1 MFSIKGQ
8 RVIFLPSWATWGLLQ
23 APSSAFWHEISQAKY
38 INGQKENW
46 LQLKWWL
53 DLSPALSWALPWSCS
68 SLGGGGEGL
77 AWAAVST
84 GVRGWSPSCWAALGK
99 TFPSLGLIS
108 EERHLACWFSQF
120 IQVGEP
126 TTLWTTASN
135 FWSIQYK
142 GASPGPRSV
151 VPVWGPGQHLF
162 LRCFIPAT
170 TGERERYIYLSS
182 Y

>member
-1 MFSIKGQ
+1 MGQ

-68 SLGGGGEGL
+68 SLVEGGRAWRGLLCRLEYLGGAHL
-77 AWAAVST
+77 AGQPWE
-84 GVRGWSPSCWAALGK
+84 

-126 TTLWTTASN
+126 MTVWTTASN

-142 GASPGPRSV
+142 GASAPRSV
-151 VPVWGPGQHLF
+151 VPVWGPGLHLF

-170 TGERERYIYLSS
+170 TGDISIYLSIYLS
-182 Y
+182 